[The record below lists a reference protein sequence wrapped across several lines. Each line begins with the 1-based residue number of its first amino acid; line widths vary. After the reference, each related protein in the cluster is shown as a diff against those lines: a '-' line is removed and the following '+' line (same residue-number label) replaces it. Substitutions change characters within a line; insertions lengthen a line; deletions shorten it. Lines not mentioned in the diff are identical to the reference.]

1 MLKKSNEY
9 NPQDSRPSVKLQG
22 TRSKLLFFA
31 IIEYERFLQSKN
43 AKCHNIHQGL
53 HG

>member
-1 MLKKSNEY
+1 MLKKSNKY
-9 NPQDSRPSVKLQG
+9 NRKDNRSSLRLQE

-43 AKCHNIHQGL
+43 AQCRNIY
-53 HG
+53 

>member
-1 MLKKSNEY
+1 MSKKANKY
-9 NPQDSRPSVKLQG
+9 NSKKNKPFLKLQE

-43 AKCHNIHQGL
+43 AKCHNL
-53 HG
+53 H

>member
-1 MLKKSNEY
+1 MLINSTKY
-9 NPQDSRPSVKLQG
+9 NPKDSKPALKLQE

-43 AKCHNIHQGL
+43 AKCHNIH
-53 HG
+53 